1 MNNSELKDIVEQ
13 MKAHGMKLPAERVNI
28 SIPGAKDIL
37 MEVMNYFIECEGKE
51 FLWIPEY
58 DHVANWLENNNG
70 RGLFLYGNCGRGK
83 SILCRYAIPAILMKY
98 SRKVVSVFDVNEMN
112 NNLDDVLRKHI
123 ISLDDIGTESA
134 KNNYGE
140 KRIAFAEI
148 MDAAEKFGKLVI
160 VSSNLGKQ
168 ELIDRY
174 GERVFDRIKS
184 TTARVLF
191 NGESLRR

>member
-1 MNNSELKDIVEQ
+1 MNSSEFGDIVEQ
-13 MKAHGMKLPAERVNI
+13 MRAHGMKLPVEKVNI
-28 SIPGAKDIL
+28 AIPSAKQIL
-37 MEVMNYFIECEGKE
+37 LNAMKYFIGCEGKE
-51 FLWIPEY
+51 LVWLPEY
-58 DHVANWLENNNG
+58 EHVAAWLENNNG

-83 SILCRYAIPAILMKY
+83 SILCRYALPAILLKY
-98 SRKVVSVFDVNEMN
+98 SRKVVSVFDVNDMN

-123 ISLDDIGTESA
+123 ISLDDVGTESV

-148 MDAAEKFGKLVI
+148 MDAAEKFGKLI
-160 VSSNLGKQ
+160 IISTNLGKQ

-191 NGESLRR
+191 NGESLRK